1 MRSIQ
6 VKINYTYLDII
17 IGVTGLYGLI
27 STFHNNRVRKGVIYV
42 RLGVDFIL
50 NLKVGVILYLIF
62 NIWFKCKHL

>member
-17 IGVTGLYGLI
+17 IGVTGLYGVI
-27 STFHNNRVRKGVIYV
+27 ATFDNNRVRKGVIYV

-62 NIWFKCKHL
+62 NIWFFF